1 MIGAESLDE
10 EIKRIL
16 LHGMQNLVSALA
28 EVIGIEQEEVH
39 RAVNTMNVSAAVLIA
54 AVILPVSAENVTA
67 EKAFDFGE
75 FEYQSNCASCH
86 GPTGKGD
93 GPTAQYLV
101 SKPSDLTVLAKN
113 NGGVFPVQQV
123 YEAIDG
129 QKEVGAHGTRTMPV
143 WGREFRSTVP
153 NIEALGL
160 ADFGPQ
166 IAHARIASVVDYLHR
181 IQEP

>member
-1 MIGAESLDE
+1 
-10 EIKRIL
+10 
-16 LHGMQNLVSALA
+16 
-28 EVIGIEQEEVH
+28 
-39 RAVNTMNVSAAVLIA
+39 MNVSAAALIA
-54 AVILPVSAENVTA
+54 VFVLLFSAESVAA
-67 EKAFDFGE
+67 EEAFDFGE
-75 FEYQSNCASCH
+75 FEYQTHCASCH
-86 GPTGKGD
+86 GLTGNGD
-93 GPTAQYLV
+93 GPMAQYLV

-123 YEAIDG
+123 YEVIDG

-166 IAHARIASVVDYLHR
+166 IARARIASVVDYLHR
-181 IQEP
+181 IQDQ

>member
-1 MIGAESLDE
+1 M
-10 EIKRIL
+10 
-16 LHGMQNLVSALA
+16 
-28 EVIGIEQEEVH
+28 GIEHEEVQK
-39 RAVNTMNVSAAVLIA
+39 AVNTKNVSVAALIA
-54 AVILPVSAENVTA
+54 ALILPVSAENVAA
-67 EKAFDFGE
+67 EEAFDFGE
-75 FEYQSNCASCH
+75 FEYRSHCASCH

-93 GPTAQYLV
+93 GPMGQYLV
-101 SKPSDLTVLAKN
+101 SKPSDLTVLSKN

-123 YEAIDG
+123 YEVIDG

-181 IQEP
+181 IQEQ